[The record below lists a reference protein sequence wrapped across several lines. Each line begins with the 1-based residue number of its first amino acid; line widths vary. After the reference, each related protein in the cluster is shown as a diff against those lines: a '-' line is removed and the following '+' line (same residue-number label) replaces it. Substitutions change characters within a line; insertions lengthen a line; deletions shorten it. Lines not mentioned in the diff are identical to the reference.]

1 MTSPAFE
8 LRNIGKSF
16 PGVTAL
22 EGVSLAVRPGGA
34 HALIGENG
42 AGKSTLL
49 KILSAN
55 ERADVGD
62 ILIDGREVI
71 LTDPRSAREAGI
83 AMIHQE
89 LQLVP
94 HMTVAQNLFLG
105 AVPTRFGLTDHRTM
119 FRRARDVLA
128 GMNSTID
135 VRATVHNLSVAD
147 KQMVEIA
154 RAFLWNARII
164 AMDEPTSALTEKEFE
179 SLEILI
185 RQLRAK
191 GTAIVYVSHK
201 LDEVSR
207 VCETGT
213 VLRDGH
219 VIDTIQL
226 AEHTQASIIS
236 LMVGRKL
243 DFSKSATR
251 TAGPTLLEAKKL
263 SSRHRVRNVSVDVR
277 RGEVLGIA
285 GLVGAG
291 RTEFVRLLAGVDRPD
306 AGDLILNGK
315 KVRFRTRSAAARM
328 RIGLVPEDRK
338 KEALIPARSIA
349 ANVAL
354 PVFARFAPIGL
365 LDRRTLGRKV
375 NEMLKNVALRP
386 MQPHREIKK
395 FSGGNQQKAI
405 IARWLLADCDLFI
418 LDEPTRG
425 IDVRAKQ
432 EVYDLIDALAAE
444 GKAVVVVSSELPEVI
459 RLSDRVLV
467 MREGTA
473 SGLLAAEE
481 ISESSILALAM
492 PTGAGKSVHGR

>member
-1 MTSPAFE
+1 
-8 LRNIGKSF
+8 
-16 PGVTAL
+16 
-22 EGVSLAVRPGGA
+22 
-34 HALIGENG
+34 
-42 AGKSTLL
+42 
-49 KILSAN
+49 
-55 ERADVGD
+55 
-62 ILIDGREVI
+62 
-71 LTDPRSAREAGI
+71 
-83 AMIHQE
+83 
-89 LQLVP
+89 
-94 HMTVAQNLFLG
+94 
-105 AVPTRFGLTDHRTM
+105 
-119 FRRARDVLA
+119 
-128 GMNSTID
+128 
-135 VRATVHNLSVAD
+135 
-147 KQMVEIA
+147 
-154 RAFLWNARII
+154 
-164 AMDEPTSALTEKEFE
+164 
-179 SLEILI
+179 
-185 RQLRAK
+185 
-191 GTAIVYVSHK
+191 
-201 LDEVSR
+201 
-207 VCETGT
+207 
-213 VLRDGH
+213 
-219 VIDTIQL
+219 
-226 AEHTQASIIS
+226 
-236 LMVGRKL
+236 
-243 DFSKSATR
+243 
-251 TAGPTLLEAKKL
+251 
-263 SSRHRVRNVSVDVR
+263 
-277 RGEVLGIA
+277 
-285 GLVGAG
+285 
-291 RTEFVRLLAGVDRPD
+291 VRLLAGVDRPD

-365 LDRRTLGRKV
+365 LDRRTLSRKV